1 MQEKDNCLHS
11 QGRNQSNFEC
21 KELIHQ
27 TTPFLQQSMN
37 KIKKGELLLIKR
49 LLKPTI
55 QKKKKSGICGNWRKL
70 NLNRLFD
77 DYKISINWYFC

>member
-11 QGRNQSNFEC
+11 QERNQSNFEC

-55 QKKKKSGICGNWRKL
+55 QKKKKIRYLWQLEKTEL
-70 NLNRLFD
+70 E
-77 DYKISINWYFC
+77 